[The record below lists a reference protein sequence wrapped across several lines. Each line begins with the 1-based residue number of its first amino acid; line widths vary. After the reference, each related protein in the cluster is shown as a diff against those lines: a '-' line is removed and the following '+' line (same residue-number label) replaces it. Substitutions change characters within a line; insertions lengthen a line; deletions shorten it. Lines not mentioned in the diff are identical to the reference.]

1 MTDFDYG
8 PSYSSASGV
17 KPRINIVRFGDGYC
31 QRAADGINLFPDK
44 WSLTFDNVTDAVAL
58 EMETTLKAAAGGTL
72 RWKPA
77 PAAEADPYRNFM
89 CLEWK
94 RTRNNYNSQ
103 TVTLELEEI
112 FD

>member
-1 MTDFDYG
+1 MTDFNYI
-8 PSYSSASGV
+8 PSYESASSV
-17 KPRINIVRFGDGYC
+17 TPRINVVRFGDGYC

-44 WSLTFDNVTDAVAL
+44 WRLSFNNVTDAVAL
-58 EMETTLKAAAGGTL
+58 AIETDLKAAAGGTL
-72 RWKPA
+72 RWKPS
-77 PAAEADPYRNFM
+77 PALEADPYRNFM
-89 CLEWK
+89 CLSWT